1 MMTKH
6 IMTSEPMSNEETKE
20 LLEKDIYEPIR
31 EYLTKSF
38 TQKFGN
44 CFLEI
49 TAEGV
54 FSSTLKTVVRHDI
67 VFYFLR
73 KKAPDLVGFI
83 ARKQSEWDASF
94 VPGIVQDYI
103 TVEIKRNKI
112 TLEDIYQAKMYG
124 DLFQAKYALLISPER
139 IPEEIKRLDQNTY
152 VTRRY
157 MSGWCVHVGKWISA
171 ANAIEQN
178 WLPCPPF

>member
-1 MMTKH
+1 MR
-6 IMTSEPMSNEETKE
+6 NEETRKPRE
-20 LLEKDIYEPIR
+20 RDLYEPIK

-38 TQKFGN
+38 TQKFGY
-44 CFLEI
+44 CHLEI

-54 FSSTLKTVVRHDI
+54 FSSTLKSVVRHDI
-67 VFYFLR
+67 IFYFLR
-73 KKAPDLVGFI
+73 KKAPDLAGFI
-83 ARKQSEWDASF
+83 TRKQSEWVASF
-94 VPGIVQDYI
+94 VPSIVQDYI
-103 TVEIKRNKI
+103 TVEVKKDKI

-157 MSGWCVHVGKWISA
+157 MSGWYVHVGQWISSV
-171 ANAIEQN
+171 NAIEQN
-178 WLPCPPF
+178 WLPRSPFQD

>member
-1 MMTKH
+1 
-6 IMTSEPMSNEETKE
+6 MSNQKIRKPYERE
-20 LLEKDIYEPIR
+20 LYEPIR
-31 EYLTKSF
+31 EYLAESF

-49 TAEGV
+49 TAERV
-54 FSSTLKTVVRHDI
+54 FSSTLKSVVRHDI
-67 VFYFLR
+67 IFYFLR

-83 ARKQSEWDASF
+83 ARKQSEWVASSA
-94 VPGIVQDYI
+94 PSIVKDFI
-103 TVEIKRNKI
+103 TVEIKKDKI
-112 TLEDIYQAKMYG
+112 ELKDIYQAKMYG

-157 MSGWCVHVGKWISA
+157 MSGWYVHVGYWLSH
-171 ANAIEQN
+171 ANVIELN
-178 WLPCPPF
+178 WLPCSPFQD

>member
-1 MMTKH
+1 
-6 IMTSEPMSNEETKE
+6 MSNQKTRKPHERE
-20 LLEKDIYEPIR
+20 LYEPIR
-31 EYLTKSF
+31 EYLAKSF
-38 TQKFGN
+38 TQKFGT

-54 FSSTLKTVVRHDI
+54 FSSTLKSVVRHDI
-67 VFYFLR
+67 IFYFLR
-73 KKAPDLVGFI
+73 KKAPDLAGFI
-83 ARKQSEWDASF
+83 ARKQSEWVASS
-94 VPGIVQDYI
+94 VPSIVQDYI
-103 TVEIKRNKI
+103 TVEIKKDKI

-157 MSGWCVHVGKWISA
+157 MSGWYVHVGYWISN
-171 ANAIEQN
+171 ANVIEQN
-178 WLPCPPF
+178 WLPSSPFQH

>member
-1 MMTKH
+1 MR
-6 IMTSEPMSNEETKE
+6 NEKTRKPRERD
-20 LLEKDIYEPIR
+20 LYAPIK
-31 EYLTKSF
+31 EYLAKSF

-44 CFLEI
+44 CYLEI

-54 FSSTLKTVVRHDI
+54 FSSTLKSVVRHDI

-83 ARKQSEWDASF
+83 ARKQSEWVASF
-94 VPGIVQDYI
+94 VPSIVQDYI
-103 TVEIKRNKI
+103 TVEIKKDKI

-139 IPEEIKRLDQNTY
+139 IPEEIKRLDQSTY

-157 MSGWCVHVGKWISA
+157 MSGWYVHVGQWISMVSC
-171 ANAIEQN
+171 IEQN
-178 WLPCPPF
+178 WLPRSPFQD

>member
-1 MMTKH
+1 
-6 IMTSEPMSNEETKE
+6 MSNQKTGKPYERE
-20 LLEKDIYEPIR
+20 LYKPVK

-49 TAEGV
+49 TAERV
-54 FSSTLKTVVRHDI
+54 FSSTLKSVVRHDI
-67 VFYFLR
+67 VFSFLR

-83 ARKQSEWDASF
+83 ARKQSEWDASY

-157 MSGWCVHVGKWISA
+157 MSGWYVHVGYWLSHA
-171 ANAIEQN
+171 DVVEQN
-178 WLPCPPF
+178 WLPRSPFQD

>member
-1 MMTKH
+1 
-6 IMTSEPMSNEETKE
+6 MSNQKTRKPHERE
-20 LLEKDIYEPIR
+20 LYEPIK

-44 CFLEI
+44 CFFFFTVGRPL
-49 TAEGV
+49 
-54 FSSTLKTVVRHDI
+54 SSTLKSVVRHDI
-67 VFYFLR
+67 IFYFLR
-73 KKAPDLVGFI
+73 KKAPDLAGFI
-83 ARKQSEWDASF
+83 ARKQSEWVASS
-94 VPGIVQDYI
+94 VPSIVQDYI

-157 MSGWCVHVGKWISA
+157 MSGWYVHVGYWISH
-171 ANAIEQN
+171 ANVIEQN
-178 WLPCPPF
+178 WLPRSPFQD

>member
-1 MMTKH
+1 VR
-6 IMTSEPMSNEETKE
+6 NEQTRKPRERD
-20 LLEKDIYEPIR
+20 LYEPIK

-38 TQKFGN
+38 TQKFDN
-44 CFLEI
+44 CYLEI

-54 FSSTLKTVVRHDI
+54 FSTTLKSVVRHDI

-83 ARKQSEWDASF
+83 ARKQSEWVASS
-94 VPGIVQDYI
+94 VSSIVQDYI
-103 TVEIKRNKI
+103 TVEIKKDKI
-112 TLEDIYQAKMYG
+112 ALEDIYQAKMYG

-152 VTRRY
+152 VTHRF
-157 MSGWCVHVGKWISA
+157 MSGWCVHVGQWISM
-171 ANAIEQN
+171 ANCVEQN
-178 WLPCPPF
+178 WLPRSPFQD